1 MNDLPKLMYNKSIPI
16 LFADDTS
23 ILFTHSNTTKFIAN
37 IHTVFEI
44 ISTWFKT
51 VIFNKILKKTRY
63 IHFKTRNRPSNDMK
77 IGLDNRLIPSD
88 LHTKFLLLTIDSQ
101 YIIMENTYRSPN
113 K

>member
-1 MNDLPKLMYNKSIPI
+1 MNDLPKFMYNKSIPI

-51 VIFNKILKKTRY
+51 VIFNKILKKLVIFT
-63 IHFKTRNRPSNDMK
+63 
-77 IGLDNRLIPSD
+77 LRLGTGH
-88 LHTKFLLLTIDSQ
+88 LMT
-101 YIIMENTYRSPN
+101 
-113 K
+113 